1 MVLLGALVNGLG
13 ILIGSVIGMKLH
25 NIPERMK
32 DTVMKGMGLSVI
44 VLGIQM
50 AFKTSNSLIVIL
62 SICFGAVIGE
72 WLNIDYHLNQLGHW
86 IERKVGAKGK
96 SNVSKGFVTATLIF
110 VIGAM
115 GIIGALDSG
124 IRGNH
129 DDVSTLKKLAKEL
142 QIGICVRISSK
153 LNSAIKI
160 PSEKS
165 SVSIIVL
172 SR

>member
-96 SNVSKGFVTATLIF
+96 VMFPK
-110 VIGAM
+110 
-115 GIIGALDSG
+115 AL
-124 IRGNH
+124 
-129 DDVSTLKKLAKEL
+129 
-142 QIGICVRISSK
+142 
-153 LNSAIKI
+153 
-160 PSEKS
+160 
-165 SVSIIVL
+165 
-172 SR
+172 